1 MTTVT
6 IDKNRLKTLIGTLG
20 PDVGDVRMQA
30 RDMGL
35 EAEVAMTTHY
45 VRVRTSATVDESGE
59 IVVSDLKKF
68 NDFLKTLSTTANTI
82 TLNQPKDKPLRI
94 SCGKTSLT
102 IPTSE
107 YIKSAISLPR
117 ARQAIQDAEDN
128 NWKAWV
134 GTPLTHSG
142 RVKCV
147 DLEPAAKMHKVVGKG
162 RPFYTQFEK
171 DEFTIHA
178 GVKGATQMFV
188 SMDVENGDGDQS
200 VVSQFGPW
208 LPDLIDTLP
217 GGHVDIYTGD
227 STVLILDHAEKEHLL
242 MIIDQQEEI

>member
-20 PDVGDVRMQA
+20 PDVGDARMQA
-30 RDMGL
+30 KDMGL
-35 EAEVAMTTHY
+35 EAEVALTTHY
-45 VRVRTSATVDESGE
+45 VRVRTSANVKESGE
-59 IVVSDLKKF
+59 IVISDLKKL
-68 NDFLKTLSTTANTI
+68 NDFLKTLRTEWNSI
-82 TLNQPKDKPLRI
+82 MLHQPKDQPLRI

-107 YIKSAISLPR
+107 YIKSAVSVPR

-142 RVKCV
+142 RVKCA
-147 DLEPAAKMHKVVGKG
+147 DLEPAAKMHKVVGKD
-162 RPFYTQFEK
+162 RSFFTQFEK
-171 DEFTIHA
+171 NEFTIYA
-178 GVKGATQMFV
+178 GNKGATQMFV
-188 SMDVENGDGDQS
+188 AMGVENGDGEHS
-200 VVSQFGPW
+200 VESLFGPW
-208 LPDLIDTLP
+208 LPSLIDTLP
-217 GGHVDIYTGD
+217 GGHVDIYTAD
-227 STVLILDHAEKEHLL
+227 QTVLILDHVEKEHLL